1 MELDVE
7 VPASARQRGVVG
19 RFEIDGHQGE
29 DRPQEALRLTQGQP
43 EDEPERQRRLDRKIR
58 KPLLPTGLTG
68 RRRSPPLAGGT
79 PATKTGKGVGGVGTA
94 VYQAVAFAR
103 DPDRLAW
110 FQRAA
115 QVLAGISATYGIEE
129 ACSSGR
135 VGLAVVVGDPDTA
148 SLTPVAAG
156 DTNGLIRSLWPW
168 ARCAFWK
175 GGGVSKVSVV
185 GLVTSLVL
193 SVGSATAQPPESA
206 PLAAQLSELMTN
218 GQLEAVA
225 GKDTVDDDRY
235 VAALAFPGQLLVVS
249 ARYEVPIYIEEKI
262 ANGQFREVYLDLNQA
277 SMAGTKVQI
286 TDVGANGLLADDAGV
301 DMVDG
306 GSGVLRLDGGG
317 PQMSGDEYRSAV
329 ADADQQYARMLSA
342 LIASAP

>member
-1 MELDVE
+1 MSLNVSSRLGHYDVT
-7 VPASARQRGVVG
+7 AL
-19 RFEIDGHQGE
+19 IGE
-29 DRPQEALRLTQGQP
+29 GGMGQ
-43 EDEPERQRRLDRKIR
+43 
-58 KPLLPTGLTG
+58 
-68 RRRSPPLAGGT
+68 
-79 PATKTGKGVGGVGTA
+79 
-94 VYQAVAFAR
+94 VYQATDAKLNRQVALKILPEAFAT
-103 DPDRLAW
+103 DPDRLARV
-110 FQRAA
+110 QREA
-115 QVLAGISATYGIEE
+115 QVLASLNDPGIAATDGIDE

-135 VGLAVVVGDPDTA
+135 VGRAVVVGDPDTT

-156 DTNGLIRSLWPW
+156 DTKGDDSVAL
-168 ARCAFWK
+168 AVGRCAFWK
-175 GGGVSKVSVV
+175 GGGVSRVVVV
-185 GLVTSLVL
+185 GLLTSLVL
-193 SVGSATAQPPESA
+193 SVGSATAQPSESA
-206 PLAAQLSELMTN
+206 PLAAQLLELMTS

-249 ARYEVPIYIEEKI
+249 ARYEVPIYIEEKL

-277 SMAGTKVQI
+277 SMAGTKVLI